1 MRKLSRVLNVLKD
14 YYVLVIAVI
23 FVAVYVSLTV
33 VFNNTNIISGIL
45 TEIFN
50 NLLEGFLNDI
60 K

>member
-14 YYVLVIAVI
+14 YYVLVIAVL

-45 TEIFN
+45 TEIFD
-50 NLLEGFLNDI
+50 NLWEGFLNDI